1 MINYVTGDATAPVG
15 SGDMVIAH
23 ICNDQGVWGAGFVMA
38 LHKKWPTLRSLYQR
52 AMHSKPVGGTAGQIE
67 GYFLA
72 GLKLGDVQWLVAE
85 RDGDQRLTIANM
97 IAQRMVPDD
106 EGKLVDYAALE
117 ACLENLHDG
126 LLDGESV
133 HMPRIGTGIGGGK
146 WEPIEKLITENL
158 VDLGVSVTVYD
169 LEK

>member
-1 MINYVTGDATAPVG
+1 VSINYVIGDATAPVG
-15 SGDMVIAH
+15 SGDKVIAH

-38 LHKKWPTLRSLYQR
+38 LHKKWPMLRELYQR
-52 AMHSKPVGGTAGQIE
+52 AMRQAKAGEAFTI
-67 GYFLA
+67 GPLR
-72 GLKLGDVQWLVAE
+72 LGEVQWLLAGRGITV
-85 RDGDQRLTIANM
+85 ANM

-117 ACLENLHDG
+117 ACLENLADG

-133 HMPRIGTGIGGGK
+133 HMPRIGTGIGGGT
-146 WEPIEKLITENL
+146 WEPIEKLITQNL

-169 LEK
+169 LPPKESVSG